1 MLPQRQSITSRQC
14 SHGNL
19 QTCHGRHF
27 GCGVDCVLI
36 QQHVKGDSKTA
47 LDLAEVVPKCSGV
60 KNSAKDL
67 SLTLSLL
74 RKAQCG
80 LNLAKAKHITWFQTN
95 QFRNTSKH
103 LKSRTWN
110 ICDELT
116 KRTRV
121 SEDSEGTANAVRS
134 KWYLVPLRANA

>member
-1 MLPQRQSITSRQC
+1 M
-14 SHGNL
+14 
-19 QTCHGRHF
+19 
-27 GCGVDCVLI
+27 DCVLI

-47 LDLAEVVPKCSGV
+47 LDLVEVVPKCSGV

-74 RKAQCG
+74 LKAQCG
-80 LNLAKAKHITWFQTN
+80 LNLAKAKHITIFQTN

-103 LKSRTWN
+103 LKSRTLN
-110 ICDELT
+110 ICDELPE
-116 KRTRV
+116 RARV

-134 KWYLVPLRANA
+134 QHHLAIS